1 MKVLIIH
8 VLMGVTWLFLSQG
21 RTTFDLFFG
30 LVIGFGILYVF
41 QSVLSTQ
48 TYVKRVLNFFRWF
61 AIFLREFILSN
72 LNVAYIILFR
82 SNASIEPGF
91 IEMDISDMSY
101 EEAILLSQTITLTP
115 GTCTTELDFEEGTML
130 VHILDAADPNEVA
143 KSIRKNLR
151 QPMLDF
157 TRHG

>member
-1 MKVLIIH
+1 
-8 VLMGVTWLFLSQG
+8 MGVTWLFLSQG

-48 TYVKRVLNFFRWF
+48 AYVKRVLNFFRWF
-61 AIFLREFILSN
+61 IIFLREFINSN

-143 KSIRKNLR
+143 KSIRKNLG

>member
-8 VLMGVTWLFLSQG
+8 VLMGITWLFLSQG

-30 LVIGFGILYVF
+30 LVVGFGILYVF

-48 TYVKRVLNFFRWF
+48 NYVKRVLNLFRWF
-61 AIFLREFILSN
+61 FIFIREFILSN
-72 LNVAYIILFR
+72 LHVAYIILFR
-82 SNASIEPGF
+82 NNASLEPGF
-91 IEMDISDMSY
+91 LEMDISDMTF
-101 EEAILLSQTITLTP
+101 EETILLSQTITLTP
-115 GTCTTELDFEEGTML
+115 GTCATELDHEEGTL
-130 VHILDAADPNEVA
+130 LIHILDAADPNQVA
-143 KSIRKNLR
+143 KSIRKNLG